1 MAMVNKRRV
10 LWQFRHIYGFATLQ
24 ACYSP
29 AQQIIDPEE
38 QIDTLFDL
46 FFMSSGTI
54 LTLLLSGLIIRTT
67 ERILRRRREAGIKHN
82 GDTS

>member
-10 LWQFRHIYGFATLQ
+10 LWQFRHIYGFTTPQ
-24 ACYSP
+24 ACYP
-29 AQQIIDPEE
+29 AAQQIIDPEE

-67 ERILRRRREAGIKHN
+67 ERIRR
-82 GDTS
+82 

>member
-1 MAMVNKRRV
+1 MAMVNKRRE
-10 LWQFRHIYGFATLQ
+10 LWQFRHTYGSTTPQ
-24 ACYSP
+24 TCYP
-29 AQQIIDPEE
+29 AVQQIIDPEE

>member
-10 LWQFRHIYGFATLQ
+10 LWQFRHTYGSATLQ
-24 ACYSP
+24 ACYPP

-46 FFMSSGTI
+46 FFMSSGTM
-54 LTLLLSGLIIRTT
+54 
-67 ERILRRRREAGIKHN
+67 
-82 GDTS
+82 

>member
-1 MAMVNKRRV
+1 MVMVNKRRV
-10 LWQFRHIYGFATLQ
+10 LRQFRHTYGSTTPQ

-29 AQQIIDPEE
+29 AQQVIDFEE

-67 ERILRRRREAGIKHN
+67 ERILR
-82 GDTS
+82 

>member
-1 MAMVNKRRV
+1 MALR
-10 LWQFRHIYGFATLQ
+10 LPQ

-29 AQQIIDPEE
+29 AQQIIDLQE
-38 QIDTLFDL
+38 QIDTLFEL

-54 LTLLLSGLIIRTT
+54 LTLLLSGLIIRAT

-82 GDTS
+82 GYTS

>member
-1 MAMVNKRRV
+1 MAMVNKRGV
-10 LWQFRHIYGFATLQ
+10 LWQLRHIYGFTTPL
-24 ACYSP
+24 ACYSLV
-29 AQQIIDPEE
+29 QQIIEPEE

-54 LTLLLSGLIIRTT
+54 LTLLLSGLIIRAT
-67 ERILRRRREAGIKHN
+67 ERIRRRRREAGIKHN

>member
-10 LWQFRHIYGFATLQ
+10 LRQFRHIYGSTTPQ
-24 ACYSP
+24 TCYP
-29 AQQIIDPEE
+29 AVQQIIDPEE

-54 LTLLLSGLIIRTT
+54 LTLLLSGLIIRAT